1 MITFIFSL
9 NSSNFISMNQEKSY
23 GHQRTQETKEVLGIF
38 TEFVEISAKEINV
51 QNCDEV
57 KALTEWV

>member
-38 TEFVEISAKEINV
+38 AKVVEPAKEINILMRS
-51 QNCDEV
+51 
-57 KALTEWV
+57 KP